1 MSAGV
6 LQALPAAPR
15 RGQDFGPLLT
25 ESRPLL
31 LASASPRRRE
41 ILTTLGL
48 PIRVAPASVDETVRD
63 GEAPGAYLA
72 RITAAKLD
80 AALTLPAATGAG
92 AVLVADT
99 SVIAG
104 GSILGK
110 PADDAEAR
118 AMIRAL
124 SGVTH
129 EVWTRFAI
137 AAPGP
142 RDRHHARHAE
152 TVATK
157 VTFRALDDDEIDRY
171 AASGEGRDKAGGY
184 AVQGLGA
191 FMVVR
196 VDGSYANVVG
206 LPACEVIAALKGL
219 GVLGPFPRRA

>member
-1 MSAGV
+1 
-6 LQALPAAPR
+6 
-15 RGQDFGPLLT
+15 LLT

-41 ILTTLGL
+41 ILTTLCL
-48 PIRVAPASVDETVRD
+48 PIRIAPVDVDESVRE
-63 GEAPGAYLA
+63 GEAPEAYLV
-72 RITAAKLD
+72 RVTAAKLG
-80 AALTLPAATGAG
+80 AAAVHPAATGAG

-104 GSILGK
+104 GRVLGK
-110 PADDAEAR
+110 PTDDADAS
-118 AMIRAL
+118 AMIRVLA
-124 SGVTH
+124 GATH

-137 AAPGP
+137 SAPGGG
-142 RDRHHARHAE
+142 DRALHAE
-152 TVATK
+152 TVETK

-191 FMVVR
+191 FMVLR
-196 VDGSYANVVG
+196 IEGSYSNVVG

-219 GVLGPFPRRA
+219 GLLGPFPRRA